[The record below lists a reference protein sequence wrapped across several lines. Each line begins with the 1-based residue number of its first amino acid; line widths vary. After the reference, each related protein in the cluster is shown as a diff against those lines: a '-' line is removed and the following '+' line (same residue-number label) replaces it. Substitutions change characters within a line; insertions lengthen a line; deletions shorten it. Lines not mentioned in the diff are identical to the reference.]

1 MTAAPLPDG
10 FVAHDGGK
18 MPIAAGINVTVL
30 DRGGDQIG
38 PLQSGWFVTPVQRDN
53 SDLRMSKYL
62 GHLRI
67 PRR

>member
-38 PLQSGWFVTPVQRDN
+38 PLQSGWFVWEWDSSLLDRTDHIIAYRKEPEN
-53 SDLRMSKYL
+53 
-62 GHLRI
+62 G
-67 PRR
+67 